1 MGRLFLS
8 GSGHQRSR
16 AVTDKIFSF
25 TGETAPDNSNQT
37 IPVAVGEVTT
47 AGRIRPAARGITHC
61 SLASASG
68 ACDIWRLRFAGV
80 GQARDMPKNT
90 LTICAEFH
98 ILPIPCR
105 GSQVQ
110 DLRS

>member
-8 GSGHQRSR
+8 GSCHQRSR
-16 AVTDKIFSF
+16 SVTDKIFSF
-25 TGETAPDNSNQT
+25 TGDAAPDNGNQS

-47 AGRIRPAARGITHC
+47 AGRTRPAARGITLR
-61 SLASASG
+61 SLGGTSG

-98 ILPIPCR
+98 VLPIPR
-105 GSQVQ
+105 SSSQVQ
-110 DLRS
+110 ELRS